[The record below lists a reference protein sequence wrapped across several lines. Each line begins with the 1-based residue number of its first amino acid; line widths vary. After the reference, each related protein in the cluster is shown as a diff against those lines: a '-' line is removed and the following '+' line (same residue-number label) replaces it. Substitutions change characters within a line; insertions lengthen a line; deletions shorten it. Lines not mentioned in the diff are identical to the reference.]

1 MTFFISCLLPA
12 FSTFT
17 PSSFAMSRFEKSS
30 KLGEQGMVVDSY
42 VEEHRVN
49 QMRFTLRDPYALDCE
64 TNMVDSATLDGYRK
78 HPVGV
83 IPHHFM
89 KYFTWMNDSQDL
101 WEVKMVTRPL
111 SESRASVLYAKST
124 LLERRIISRLP
135 PM

>member
-30 KLGEQGMVVDSY
+30 KLGNWGREVTEDS
-42 VEEHRVN
+42 VTR
-49 QMRFTLRDPYALDCE
+49 
-64 TNMVDSATLDGYRK
+64 

-89 KYFTWMNDSQDL
+89 KYFTRMNDSQDL